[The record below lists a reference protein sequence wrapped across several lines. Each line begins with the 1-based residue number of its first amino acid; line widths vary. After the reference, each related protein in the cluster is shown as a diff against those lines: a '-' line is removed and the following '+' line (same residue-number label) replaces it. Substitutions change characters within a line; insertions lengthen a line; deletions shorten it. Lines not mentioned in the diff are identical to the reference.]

1 MRPGSCYSAF
11 NAMVAAFPLD
21 ISISLSSPY
30 VLEVY
35 PHCWSLLEGRSS
47 HPSACLIDIRPVQG
61 RKLPRTLALH
71 SFLTQLSILEHPQS
85 FAPPRTHPH

>member
-47 HPSACLIDIRPVQG
+47 HPSACLIDIRPVRG
-61 RKLPRTLALH
+61 GYPPRTSALC
-71 SFLTQLSILEHPQS
+71 SLLTRLSILGPPQS
-85 FAPPRTHPH
+85 FTPPRTHPH